1 MKITDLTKVDKVPM
15 TMEGAKGALK
25 QIPLAR
31 ADGVPHYSLRVFTIE
46 PDGHTPYHS
55 HPFEHMN
62 YIIDGQGALVDADGT
77 ERPVK
82 KGDFALV
89 MPGEVHQ
96 YKNTSTDNTPLVMI
110 CLVPKDYE

>member
-1 MKITDLTKVDKVPM
+1 MKITDLTKVDKGLM
-15 TMEGAKGALK
+15 TMEGALK
-25 QIPLAR
+25 TWKQVPLAKV
-31 ADGVPHYSLRVFTIE
+31 DGVPHYSLRVFTIE
-46 PDGHTPYHS
+46 PGGHTPYHD

-62 YIIDGQGALVDADGT
+62 YIIEGQGALVDADGV

-96 YKNTSTDNTPLVMI
+96 YKNTQSDASLVMI

>member
-1 MKITDLTKVDKVPM
+1 MKITDLSQVEKVPM
-15 TMEGAKGALK
+15 TMEGAKNAWK
-25 QIPLAR
+25 QVPLAK

-46 PDGHTPYHS
+46 PGGHTPYHS

-62 YIIDGQGALVDADGT
+62 YIIGGQGALVDVNGT

-89 MPGEVHQ
+89 MPDEVHQ
-96 YKNTSTDNTPLVMI
+96 YKNTAEDAPLVMI

>member
-1 MKITDLTKVDKVPM
+1 MKITDLTKVDKALM
-15 TMEGAKGALK
+15 TMEGAKDTWK

-46 PDGHTPYHS
+46 PGGHTPYHS

-62 YIIDGQGALVDADGT
+62 YVIEGTGALVDADGK

-89 MPGEVHQ
+89 MPDEVHQ
-96 YKNTSTDNTPLVMI
+96 YKNTATQEPFVLV

>member
-1 MKITDLTKVDKVPM
+1 MKITDLTKVDKTLM
-15 TMEGAKGALK
+15 AMEGARGAWK
-25 QIPLAR
+25 QIPLAK

-62 YIIDGQGALVDADGT
+62 YVIDGQGVLVDADGT

-96 YKNTSTDNTPLVMI
+96 YKNASADAPFVMI